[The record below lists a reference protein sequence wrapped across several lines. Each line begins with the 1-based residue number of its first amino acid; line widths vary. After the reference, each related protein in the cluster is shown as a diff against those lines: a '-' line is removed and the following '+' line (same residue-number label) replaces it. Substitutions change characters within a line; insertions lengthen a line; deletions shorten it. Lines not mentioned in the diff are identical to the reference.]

1 MFSFIIMGKEAVSAV
16 QCDSYELKELEGA
29 IEKALKLIKFKFK
42 KDLIVLLKPNVLGAF
57 HPDKG
62 VVTNPKF
69 VEAVCRILRKNKVK
83 KIYIGDSSYQNTS
96 EALKIS
102 GMEDVAKRYKAELVV
117 FETNPLVLIK
127 DHKAKILKDFII
139 PSIFKNVDLVINLPK
154 LKTHALTKLTCA
166 VKNLF
171 GAIPGGRKQEFHRTA
186 DTELKFCELLLD
198 IYQNIK
204 PGLNILDGV
213 IGMEGE
219 GPSAGDKKL
228 TRVILASRN
237 AIALDR
243 IACRIIGFDE
253 YDVLTNRIG
262 VERGLCSKEIE
273 HFGEKVVIKYK
284 KPSSYGHGIPKIFR
298 EIFHYA
304 NKIKVRVDKDKCS
317 GCATCDKHCP
327 VDAIEMVSGKKT
339 LIDKK
344 GIYPCFDYE
353 KCIRCFCC
361 MEVCPEHAIYLRES
375 LMKKLYMW
383 WVSRKMKK

>member
-1 MFSFIIMGKEAVSAV
+1 MFSFISMGKEAVSAV
-16 QCDSYELKELEGA
+16 QCDSYELRELEGA
-29 IEKALKLIKFKFK
+29 IEKALKLIRFKFK

-69 VEAVCRILRKNKVK
+69 VESVCRILRKNKVK

-154 LKTHALTKLTCA
+154 LKTHSLTKLTCA

-171 GAIPGGRKQEFHRTA
+171 GAIPGGRKQEFHRIA
-186 DTELKFCELLLD
+186 DTELKFCELLVD

-213 IGMEGE
+213 IGM
-219 GPSAGDKKL
+219 
-228 TRVILASRN
+228 
-237 AIALDR
+237 
-243 IACRIIGFDE
+243 
-253 YDVLTNRIG
+253 
-262 VERGLCSKEIE
+262 
-273 HFGEKVVIKYK
+273 
-284 KPSSYGHGIPKIFR
+284 
-298 EIFHYA
+298 
-304 NKIKVRVDKDKCS
+304 
-317 GCATCDKHCP
+317 
-327 VDAIEMVSGKKT
+327 
-339 LIDKK
+339 
-344 GIYPCFDYE
+344 
-353 KCIRCFCC
+353 
-361 MEVCPEHAIYLRES
+361 
-375 LMKKLYMW
+375 
-383 WVSRKMKK
+383 

>member
-1 MFSFIIMGKEAVSAV
+1 MFSFIIMEKESVSVV

-29 IEKALKLIKFKFK
+29 IEKALRLINFKFK
-42 KDLIVLLKPNVLGAF
+42 NGLTVLLKPNVLGAF

-69 VEAVCRILRKNKVK
+69 VEAVCKILRKNKVK

-102 GMEDVAKRYKAELVV
+102 GIADVAKKYKAELIV

-127 DHKAKILKDFII
+127 DDEAKISKEFRI
-139 PSIFKNVDLVINLPK
+139 PTIFKNVDLIINLPK
-154 LKTHALTKLTCA
+154 LKTHTLAKLTCA

-171 GAIPGGRKQEFHRTA
+171 GAIPGGRKQEFHRIA
-186 DTELKFCELLLD
+186 DTELKFCELLID

-213 IGMEGE
+213 IGMEGD

-243 IACRIIGFDE
+243 VACRVIGFRE
-253 YDVLTNRIG
+253 EEVLTNKIG
-262 VERGLCSKEIE
+262 VERGLCSREIE
-273 HFGEKVVIKYK
+273 QIGERVVVKYK
-284 KPSSYGHGIPKIFR
+284 KPNSYGHGIPTIFR
-298 EIFHYA
+298 KIFHYA
-304 NKIKVRVDKDKCS
+304 NKIKVRVNKDKCS

-327 VDAIEMVSGKKT
+327 VDAIEMVHGKKT

-375 LMKKLYMW
+375 LLKKLYMW
-383 WVSRKMKK
+383 WVSRKQK